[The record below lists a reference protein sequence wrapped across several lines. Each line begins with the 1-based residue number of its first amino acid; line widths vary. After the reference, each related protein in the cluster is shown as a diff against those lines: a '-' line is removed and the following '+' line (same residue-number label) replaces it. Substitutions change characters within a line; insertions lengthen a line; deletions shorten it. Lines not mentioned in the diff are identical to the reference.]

1 LSPIFHVVED
11 GPSLVAPYSH
21 VVEVDDWLFVT
32 GQLATGVDDT
42 SPLPAGIEDQTRKVM
57 ENLRIVLHG
66 VGANLADAVQVRIF
80 LTHVERDYD
89 AMNAIYRDYFDSNKL
104 PARTTVGVTALARG
118 GLIEIDMIAK
128 RSEGH
133 NRHFLD
139 AGY

>member
-1 LSPIFHVVED
+1 MVVLAAPFSQVS
-11 GPSLVAPYSH
+11 GTPVAVPGEPTQS
-21 VVEVDDWLFVT
+21 VT
-32 GQLATGVDDT
+32 GG
-42 SPLPAGIEDQTRKVM
+42 SG
-57 ENLRIVLHG
+57 
-66 VGANLADAVQVRIF
+66 
-80 LTHVERDYD
+80 LTHFERDYD